1 MTTSSTTETQVN
13 NNIAVEEL
21 EQLLRNIGA
30 FGNNRVTHADVEI
43 IVSEHC
49 PTHSAATAAAASEEE
64 LHADKILMK
73 IL

>member
-1 MTTSSTTETQVN
+1 MTAASTTKTTN

-30 FGNNRVTHADVEI
+30 FGYRVTHDDVELI
-43 IVSEHC
+43 MSEHC
-49 PTHSAATAAAASEEE
+49 PHLAAAASEE
-64 LHADKILMK
+64 LHADKILME